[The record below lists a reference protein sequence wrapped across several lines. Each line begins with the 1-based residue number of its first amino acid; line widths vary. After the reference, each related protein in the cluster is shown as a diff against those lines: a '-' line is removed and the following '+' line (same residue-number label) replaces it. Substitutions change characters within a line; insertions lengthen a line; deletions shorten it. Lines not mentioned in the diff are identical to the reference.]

1 MRINFLILTFTL
13 FTITLCAQVDRF
25 EHVTNR
31 MNSPFGVYVDQAA
44 NSWVTETGTGNND
57 GRILLVRPNGRKDEI
72 VVGLPSRLDNRGEVL
87 GAWHTLPISK
97 HEIAVVIGEGP
108 APMFGRILVF
118 SLRKFQ
124 PGIDE
129 PYSIDEAIESV
140 DVSTFVKAQAG
151 VVNSNP
157 YSIALD
163 KKGNWYVTDAGSNMV
178 IQITKKRKHSVFAKF
193 PQLENPLPFG
203 PPMIDAVPTKI
214 VPGSRGNFFI
224 ATLTGFPFPDT
235 TARIYKLDR
244 LGRLTTHAS
253 GLSRLTDIHY
263 DVSSQEIHALE
274 FGQFSLQPSPGW
286 QPNTAK
292 ISKVSKDG
300 KTITTVVEK
309 LSRSGGITIDKWGS
323 LYLTDLDNG
332 KLLKMYKEE
341 PAPWRVENTNEP
353 AIDLE
358 VKPTK
363 ATTFNAYPNPAS
375 QFLTVEWENEQGDTP
390 VNLRLVDVA
399 GRVVIVQQ
407 NQGNINTQQLDLQ
420 ALQSGVYFLQIH
432 TNDKITT
439 KKIVVRK

>member
-1 MRINFLILTFTL
+1 
-13 FTITLCAQVDRF
+13 
-25 EHVTNR
+25 
-31 MNSPFGVYVDQAA
+31 
-44 NSWVTETGTGNND
+44 
-57 GRILLVRPNGRKDEI
+57 
-72 VVGLPSRLDNRGEVL
+72 
-87 GAWHTLPISK
+87 
-97 HEIAVVIGEGP
+97 
-108 APMFGRILVF
+108 
-118 SLRKFQ
+118 
-124 PGIDE
+124 
-129 PYSIDEAIESV
+129 
-140 DVSTFVKAQAG
+140 

-363 ATTFNAYPNPAS
+363 ATTFN
-375 QFLTVEWENEQGDTP
+375 
-390 VNLRLVDVA
+390 
-399 GRVVIVQQ
+399 
-407 NQGNINTQQLDLQ
+407 
-420 ALQSGVYFLQIH
+420 
-432 TNDKITT
+432 ND
-439 KKIVVRK
+439 